1 MSPLELGLCLASVLS
16 GSASQLCMKA
26 ATLPGPPLRRLTR
39 LAAAGCLQLASFGL
53 VVLAL
58 RTLPLSQLIP
68 FAGAAYLL
76 VPLAS
81 SRLFGERLHARF
93 WAGAL
98 LIVLG
103 IVCTQT

>member
-1 MSPLELGLCLASVLS
+1 MSPLELGLCLASVVS
-16 GSASQLCMKA
+16 GSASQLCMKSA
-26 ATLPGPPLRRLTR
+26 ALPGQRLRRLAH
-39 LAAAGCLQLASFGL
+39 LAGAGCLQLVSFGL

-68 FAGAAYLL
+68 FAGGAYLL

-81 SRLFGERLHARF
+81 RHLFGERLHPRF

-98 LIVLG
+98 LIVAG
-103 IVCTQT
+103 VIFTQV